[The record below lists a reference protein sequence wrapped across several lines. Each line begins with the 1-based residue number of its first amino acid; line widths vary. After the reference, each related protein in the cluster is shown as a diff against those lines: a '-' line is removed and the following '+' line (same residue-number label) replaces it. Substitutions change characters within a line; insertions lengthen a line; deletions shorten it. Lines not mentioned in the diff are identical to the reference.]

1 MISIFL
7 KYLKFFSLLIAI
19 LFFVASLL
27 IFYSREKDSRK
38 FGEIAF
44 DQTKRVHSDSERIL
58 TLNRWVYHNKG
69 FEKNQ
74 SYFLFQALGATPL
87 QILEFGGDCADKS
100 RLLMAML
107 SEINIPST
115 LAMLYPCPDCPP
127 GHTVVEAKY
136 EKGWMVVD
144 PVFDIDFPD
153 DKGGFYG
160 LSLLRQKH
168 KLLVTRIQQLCKQRG
183 KGDKIERYDV
193 MRTKYIYA
201 RTVNWNK
208 NIITKSI
215 AFILSWFYDDPFL
228 IRRPRFLDDPKL
240 AIISV
245 CITIFIFFIVL
256 YAVIRKIEFRT
267 KIIISKKNQIVM

>member
-1 MISIFL
+1 MISTSF
-7 KYLKFFSLLIAI
+7 KYLKIFSLLLAI
-19 LFFVASLL
+19 LFFMASLF
-27 IFYSREKDSRK
+27 IFYSREKDNRRLR
-38 FGEIAF
+38 EIAL
-44 DQTKRVHSDSERIL
+44 DQIKSVQKDSERIL
-58 TLNRWVYHNKG
+58 VLNKWVYHNQG
-69 FEKNQ
+69 FAKNHR
-74 SYFLFQALGATPL
+74 YFLFQALGATPI

-136 EKGWMVVD
+136 EKGWMVLD

-153 DKGGFYG
+153 GKGGFYG
-160 LSLLRQKH
+160 LTLLRQNH
-168 KLLVTRIQQLCKQRG
+168 KLLVTRIQQLCDKRG

-193 MRTKYIYA
+193 MRTKYLYA

-208 NIITKSI
+208 NVITQCI
-215 AFILSWFYDDPFL
+215 ASILSWFYDDPFL

-240 AIISV
+240 AIVLI
-245 CITIFIFFIVL
+245 CIANSIFFIVL
-256 YAVIRKIEFRT
+256 YTVIRKIEH
-267 KIIISKKNQIVM
+267 KKLSDSEQ